1 MLCCIKYYE
10 LRFQNNSASATL
22 SLSPIVQLDVKDM
35 SLNGWIHNPCWGS
48 HGHQDILHR
57 NHHSLWGSLKTL
69 EISSNFQDSG
79 ALGWAKDGERSWKV
93 RDINK
98 PMISQGYPKYFHHL
112 SPIPLVSM
120 LNPTPERKGKTD
132 QQKRT
137 LMWIGSFPPW
147 AERMYSQPSP

>member
-35 SLNGWIHNPCWGS
+35 SLNGWIFHNPCWGS

-98 PMISQGYPKYFHHL
+98 PMISQGYPKDIPSTFTIFHLFHL
-112 SPIPLVSM
+112 FPCWTQRLNAKEKPI
-120 LNPTPERKGKTD
+120 NKNA
-132 QQKRT
+132 
-137 LMWIGSFPPW
+137 PW
-147 AERMYSQPSP
+147 CG